1 MQGVTNVADLKIT
14 HLGQDKDILE
24 KLQQQLPDQNLNGN
38 GIRDGFG
45 PLARPQQPVNRVLF
59 RDENNDETEEL
70 EIWKKSRSDSAE
82 SDEGL
87 TFASDVNSDSP
98 LGKTLT
104 TVQESPVAKMNMLV
118 RSYRA
123 QEHSGRAHAS

>member
-1 MQGVTNVADLKIT
+1 MADLKIN

-24 KLQQQLPDQNLNGN
+24 KLQQQQRQQQQQLPEPNLNGN

-45 PLARPQQPVNRVLF
+45 PLVRPQQQQPVNRVLF
-59 RDENNDETEEL
+59 RDEDDGGNENEEV
-70 EIWKKSRSDSAE
+70 EIWKKARSDSAD

-87 TFASDVNSDSP
+87 TFASDLNSDSP
-98 LGKTLT
+98 LGKGLQ

-118 RSYRA
+118 S
-123 QEHSGRAHAS
+123 SIS